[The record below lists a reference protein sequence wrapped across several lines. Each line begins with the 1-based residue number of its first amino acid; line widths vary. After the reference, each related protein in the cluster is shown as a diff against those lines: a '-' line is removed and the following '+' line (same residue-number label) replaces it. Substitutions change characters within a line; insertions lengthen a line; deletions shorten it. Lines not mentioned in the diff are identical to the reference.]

1 MRREKDSRERKKN
14 GCDHKFNGAQNAVEA
29 LYSNNEYKKSA
40 RNCLVSIEVRDRST
54 MLLVVYITKAFNRQG
69 QTNRHPLTS
78 AASASCSST
87 ARALAK
93 ACNRCLRRAPR
104 RLAARTACKEEE
116 EEEEKNDRA
125 KMCE

>member
-69 QTNRHPLTS
+69 RPTGTHSPL
-78 AASASCSST
+78 
-87 ARALAK
+87 R
-93 ACNRCLRRAPR
+93 PR
-104 RLAARTACKEEE
+104 RLAPAPLEHWPKPAIG
-116 EEEEKNDRA
+116 A
-125 KMCE
+125 